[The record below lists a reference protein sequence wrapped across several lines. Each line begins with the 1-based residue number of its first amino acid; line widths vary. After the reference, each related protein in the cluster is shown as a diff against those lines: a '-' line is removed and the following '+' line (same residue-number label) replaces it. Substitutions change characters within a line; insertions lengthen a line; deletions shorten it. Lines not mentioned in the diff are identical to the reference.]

1 MSSENTTTGKVILRQ
16 DLGILMFLISVIG
29 GALIT
34 ALAGRDLLA
43 QNIVLM
49 IGLFLILLLGSLR
62 SNVAAT
68 IVTAVLILSFSVY
81 KLYNHFAYSTA
92 IERSAYL
99 WPLLFVSAL
108 FGITLFISMFS
119 VVEGVNSLLNRRIDE
134 LTVMDPLT
142 GLENRRSMISSL
154 KRYMALSERNDTDM
168 GLMMIRLR
176 YAEEI
181 RKVLTASQ
189 FANLRHILAVTV
201 QDVLRIEDMV
211 FSIDDN
217 ASLGIIYFSKEAGAP
232 FIKGRILNS
241 IKGKDMLPD
250 LNEQSLSIDL
260 SVVYLHYNKEMGK
273 DALRFISDV
282 EKEFAYEV

>member
-108 FGITLFISMFS
+108 FGITPQPADRRTHGHGSPDRAGKPPQHDQFS
-119 VVEGVNSLLNRRIDE
+119 ETLYGF
-134 LTVMDPLT
+134 
-142 GLENRRSMISSL
+142 
-154 KRYMALSERNDTDM
+154 ER
-168 GLMMIRLR
+168 
-176 YAEEI
+176 A
-181 RKVLTASQ
+181 K
-189 FANLRHILAVTV
+189 
-201 QDVLRIEDMV
+201 
-211 FSIDDN
+211 
-217 ASLGIIYFSKEAGAP
+217 
-232 FIKGRILNS
+232 
-241 IKGKDMLPD
+241 
-250 LNEQSLSIDL
+250 
-260 SVVYLHYNKEMGK
+260 
-273 DALRFISDV
+273 
-282 EKEFAYEV
+282 